1 MYGVGLE
8 LDDAHL
14 LGIGE
19 ELTDDN
25 SVVRQDAA
33 RLATARQAWGE
44 RLHAP
49 SHRRYISAL
58 CLAAD
63 ARWQMHGHAHSRAAA
78 QHGALSCHLV
88 VLRSGRKR
96 SSLVPCL
103 PQSSR
108 SLEDASPSYM
118 PNDIRRER
126 RLLDFSIG
134 T

>member
-33 RLATARQAWGE
+33 RLAAARQAWGE

-63 ARWQMHGHAHSRAAA
+63 ARWQMHGHMRIHAL
-78 QHGALSCHLV
+78 QHRTGPCRVTSLF
-88 VLRSGRKR
+88 SGRKR